1 MFQPNNYPNLY
12 YTDPY
17 KSNQLLNYGTQQ
29 NQNMMY
35 QNYQQPYGTNNQFSG
50 NNQMQTQYIQP
61 QQQYQQN
68 ILVGRSV
75 YNIEDVSA
83 QEVSMN
89 GINLFPANDMS
100 CIYVKQWNS
109 QGTIDT
115 VRYIKETP
123 AVDIEQSEEQ
133 PDYMA
138 IILQRLDNIEK
149 SLSNSSPAT
158 PKRTTI
164 PKPQLKKEEQGE

>member
-17 KSNQLLNYGTQQ
+17 KSNQLTNYGVQQ

-35 QNYQQPYGTNNQFSG
+35 PNYQQQYNVNNNQFTG
-50 NNQMQTQYIQP
+50 NNQMQPQYTQP
-61 QQQYQQN
+61 QQQFQQN

-123 AVDIEQSEEQ
+123 AVDIETQSEEK

-149 SLSNSSPAT
+149 SLMNTNT
-158 PKRTTI
+158 PKRSI